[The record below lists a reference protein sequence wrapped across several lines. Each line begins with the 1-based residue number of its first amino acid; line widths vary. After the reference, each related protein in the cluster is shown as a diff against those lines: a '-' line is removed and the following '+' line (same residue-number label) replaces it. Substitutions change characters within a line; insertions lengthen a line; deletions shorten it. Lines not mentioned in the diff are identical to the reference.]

1 MSALLESPV
10 VWVTV
15 TFAAFLL
22 GKRLYAR
29 VRFPLFHPVLVGIL
43 GVIAVLVALDVD
55 YETYSRGGN
64 IISFFLGPSVVALG
78 LPLYERFQQMK
89 RQTPALLLSISAGS
103 LVGLVT
109 AVLPVVLMS
118 APDLIVL
125 SMAPKSIT
133 TPIAISVAEQ
143 LGGDGSLAASFV
155 VMCGILGG
163 VIGPSVLRLVGV
175 RDAVAFGYALGAASH
190 GVGTARALESGRTE
204 GAAGSLA
211 ICLNGIATSILAP
224 AVVGAIMGIM
234 G

>member
-15 TFAAFLL
+15 TFATFLI
-22 GKRLYAR
+22 GKHLYSRL
-29 VRFPLFHPVLVGIL
+29 RFPLFHPVLVGIL
-43 GVIAVLVALDVD
+43 GVIALLVTLDVD
-55 YETYSRGGN
+55 YDTYSRGGD

-78 LPLYERFQQMK
+78 LPLHERFQQMK
-89 RQTPALLLSISAGS
+89 AQTPALLLSVTAGS

-109 AVLPVVLMS
+109 ALLPVILMS
-118 APDLIVL
+118 APDLIVM

-143 LGGDGSLAASFV
+143 LNGDGSLAASFV

-163 VIGPSVLRLVGV
+163 VIGPAILKLVGV
-175 RDAVAFGYALGAASH
+175 RDPVAFGYALGAASH

-224 AVVGAIMGIM
+224 AVVSAVMGLS